1 MAFHVKSFISG
12 VRGCYVLNLPDG
24 RFFVRMARKAKEQM
38 GTEQFIEEKPKKTI
52 KKTSRYTVLLIP
64 DSTDGSK
71 TFELTFDHILRLF
84 VGIAA
89 IMIVLISLVLSFV
102 VKNYRLKNDD
112 SDKKE
117 IAKLNEQIEK
127 LESEKA
133 DMYEQ
138 IVSLTDVVARKQ
150 ETEQSFRQEQTE
162 AAIPTGYP
170 IEGYALI
177 VQDPTVQTGE
187 KVKGRVVF
195 NTIIGTAIVASGDG
209 TVVRKADDE
218 SFGTQLILDHGN
230 GYQTVYRCAGSVKVH
245 NGDHVKRREVLFVI
259 TEEDSLFAYEIIR
272 NGEEIEPLDLM
283 DVQG

>member
-1 MAFHVKSFISG
+1 MSK
-12 VRGCYVLNLPDG
+12 
-24 RFFVRMARKAKEQM
+24 KKKEQM
-38 GTEQFIEEKPKKTI
+38 GTEQFVAEKPKKTV

-64 DSTDGSK
+64 DSTDHSK
-71 TFELTFDHILRLF
+71 TFELTFDHILRLI
-84 VGIAA
+84 VA
-89 IMIVLISLVLSFV
+89 IVAVIIVLVSLLLSFV

-117 IAKLNEQIEK
+117 IAKLNEEIEVLK
-127 LESEKA
+127 GEKA

-138 IVSLTDVVARKQ
+138 IVSLTDVVAKKQ
-150 ETEQSFRQEQTE
+150 ETEKSIKQEQTE

-177 VQDPTVQTGE
+177 VQDPTVDTGE

-209 TVVRKADDE
+209 TIVRKSEDE

-230 GYQTVYRCAGSVKVH
+230 GYQTIYRCPGSVKVQ

-259 TEEDSLFAYEIIR
+259 TEEDSLFAYEVIR

-283 DVQG
+283 DVQGSENKKDIRVSGNKREDIQCLAL